1 MDVDAEVGAAAP
13 SMHCNRP
20 MAAHNENAY
29 PVGMHTVSFQVHTL
43 ALVDHTA
50 CRTVTHAYLEAD

>member
-1 MDVDAEVGAAAP
+1 MDVDADAAAP

-20 MAAHNENAY
+20 MAAHNVNAY
-29 PVGMHTVSFQVHTL
+29 PVGMHTVSVQEHTL
-43 ALVDHTA
+43 VLVDHKA

>member
-1 MDVDAEVGAAAP
+1 MDADAAAP

-20 MAAHNENAY
+20 MAAHNVNAY
-29 PVGMHTVSFQVHTL
+29 PVGMHTVSVQEHTL
-43 ALVDHTA
+43 VLVDHKA